1 MDIRVIESSLYR
13 ISKIE
18 KLGKME
24 RFLKDLEQTTLTIFY
39 NQNTHFDTKFIEERI
54 ILNEIKGQLK
64 IVLLYWT

>member
-1 MDIRVIESSLYR
+1 
-13 ISKIE
+13 
-18 KLGKME
+18 ME

-64 IVLLYWT
+64 ILLFYWAQIRAFEGTLTKKGYKRFL